1 MSGTEQP
8 PEIETGGGAA
18 CSHTMLNYDQRL
30 SEAFEN
36 AVDEVTMATE
46 QYDDGL
52 LGEEVENALSD
63 VLTGVPHAMDK
74 EFPAMYRV
82 SIKDVVCWFVSWCAL
97 PGLCADQLF
106 LFASR

>member
-1 MSGTEQP
+1 
-8 PEIETGGGAA
+8 
-18 CSHTMLNYDQRL
+18 MLNYDQRL

-36 AVDEVTMATE
+36 AVEEVTMATE

-52 LGEEVENALSD
+52 D
-63 VLTGVPHAMDK
+63 VPTGVPRAMDK
-74 EFPAMYRV
+74 EFSAMYRV
-82 SIKDVVCWFVSWCAL
+82 SIKDVVCWFVSWCAS